1 MGVNDITL
9 AGGMRTNLLQMQT
22 VAALMARTSQRLS
35 TGQRVNSPT
44 DDAAA
49 YFASQGY
56 RSRASDLAVR
66 KDSMGEAIQTIS
78 AANEGVKAIT
88 ALIEQAKGLTA
99 SARSANTADRAKLA
113 TQFDALRGQMDQL
126 AADASYKGTDLINSA
141 TASLVVDFN
150 EGGTSSLT
158 VTGFDATSTGLAIAA
173 AANSWAADADIDA
186 AVTSLDGALTTLRTN
201 AANLG
206 SNSSVITTRQDFTA
220 SMINVLTSGADALVV
235 ADPNEEGANMLALQ
249 TRQQLGIVALSMS
262 AQSQNSILKL
272 F

>member
-9 AGGMRTNLLQMQT
+9 AGGMRTNLLQLQSVNT
-22 VAALMARTSQRLS
+22 LMSRTSNRLA

-49 YFASQGY
+49 YFAAQGY

-88 ALIEQAKGLTA
+88 SLIEQAKGLAA
-99 SARSANTADRAKLA
+99 SARSANVADRAKLA
-113 TQFDALRGQMDQL
+113 TQFDALRGQIDQL

-141 TASLVVDFN
+141 TATLKVDFN
-150 EGGTSSLT
+150 EGGTSQLT
-158 VTGFDATSTGLAIAA
+158 VTGFDATSTGLGIVAA
-173 AANSWAADADIDA
+173 AGSWATDANIDA
-186 AVTSLDGALTTLRTN
+186 AVTNLDTALTTLRTS

-206 SNSSVITTRQDFTA
+206 SNSSVIVARQDFTA
-220 SMINVLTSGADALVV
+220 NMINVLTGGADALTV

-262 AQSQNSILKL
+262 AQSQQSILKL